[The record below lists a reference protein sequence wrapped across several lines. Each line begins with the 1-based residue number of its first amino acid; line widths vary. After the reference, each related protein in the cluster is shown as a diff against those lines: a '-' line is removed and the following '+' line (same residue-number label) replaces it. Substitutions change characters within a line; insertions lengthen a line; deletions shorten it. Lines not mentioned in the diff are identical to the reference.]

1 MSDTASKTM
10 TTLAP
15 WADLTSS
22 QRMMVREAVMSA
34 ALPPTVGGVHP
45 TPDMVEACKATCRM
59 LHGLMVLY
67 AHAESG
73 ETAKDARIAELEA
86 ECDRLSDI
94 EYALV
99 ELVKCAELRGDNY
112 LPHPSNDPLLWS
124 ARMQA
129 AWHAAAEAIDP

>member
-1 MSDTASKTM
+1 MSATASKTM

-73 ETAKDARIAELEA
+73 ETAKDARIAELELA
-86 ECDRLSDI
+86 HDRLHRDLGAAM
-94 EYALV
+94 AL
-99 ELVKCAELRGDNY
+99 GDVIRCRDCSRLHHSGY
-112 LPHPSNDPLLWS
+112 QCHHC
-124 ARMQA
+124 RMKTN
-129 AWHAAAEAIDP
+129 P